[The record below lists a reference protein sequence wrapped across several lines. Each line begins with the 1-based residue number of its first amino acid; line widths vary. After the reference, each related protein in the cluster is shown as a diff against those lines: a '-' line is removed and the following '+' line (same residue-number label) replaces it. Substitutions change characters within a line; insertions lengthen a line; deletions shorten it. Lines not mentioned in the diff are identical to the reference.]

1 MNHEGPPNEMRIQ
14 LKHSS
19 ITSYIIGFLL
29 SLVLTFSAYFL
40 VTQQILTGWNLILTI
55 AFLGILQMIVQLLFF
70 LHMGVEKK
78 PRWNL
83 QSFLFMALVVVI
95 LVSGSLWIMYNLD
108 TRVMPEDMMNVG
120 TNNSYQKEAIT

>member
-1 MNHEGPPNEMRIQ
+1 MKYSGPPNEMKIQ

-29 SLVLTFSAYFL
+29 SLILTFSAYFL

-55 AFLGILQMIVQLLFF
+55 AFLGVVQMVVQILFF

-95 LVSGSLWIMYNLD
+95 LVGGSLWIMHSLN
-108 TRVMPEDMMNVG
+108 TRMMPENMKTEMNHSQRHG
-120 TNNSYQKEAIT
+120 SHD